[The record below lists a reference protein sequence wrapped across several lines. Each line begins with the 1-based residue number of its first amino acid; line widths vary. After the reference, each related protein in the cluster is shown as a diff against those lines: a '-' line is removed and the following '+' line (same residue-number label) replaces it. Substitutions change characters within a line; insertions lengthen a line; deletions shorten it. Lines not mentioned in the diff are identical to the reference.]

1 MSIKALTLAA
11 LMSLPSLPD
20 LVVERI
26 IHYAVQFE
34 LTDLQ
39 KENFKNA
46 GKVSTGVTYRDFGP
60 GKTWMEVLHK
70 YGQVSRHWKSVIFQ
84 SSKLFDAEKNV

>member
-1 MSIKALTLAA
+1 MTLAA

-26 IHYAVQFE
+26 IHYAVLFE

-39 KENFKNA
+39 KERFKSVE
-46 GKVSTGVTYRDFGP
+46 KVSPGMTYRDFGP

-84 SSKLFDAEKNV
+84 